1 MELKANNRAEFYQW
15 YLNQP
20 QKDIDLIM
28 KSIKIKN
35 ELFNRGLIHN
45 I

>member
-1 MELKANNRAEFYQW
+1 MRTSEQRVEMYNKYF
-15 YLNQP
+15 NQS
-20 QKDIDLIM
+20 KENIDLIM

-35 ELFNRGLIHN
+35 ELFNRGLIPN